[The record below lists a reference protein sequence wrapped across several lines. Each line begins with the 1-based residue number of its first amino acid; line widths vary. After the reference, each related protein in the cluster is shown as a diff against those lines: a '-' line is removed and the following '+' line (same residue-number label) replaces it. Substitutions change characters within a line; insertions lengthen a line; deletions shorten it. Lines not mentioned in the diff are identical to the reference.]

1 MHWYAEDPS
10 LRSRQ
15 VLLDAAVVVWV
26 LVWLNIGNAVHAT
39 VDRLAGPGR
48 ELEEAGTGL
57 ADGLSSAAEQTG
69 ELPLLGDGLRS
80 PLDGA
85 AGAGEALA
93 RAGAAQQD
101 AVGTLALVLA
111 VLLAGIPIV
120 WALQRWLPSRVAF
133 ARGHE
138 AAVLLREDV
147 ELWALRAALE
157 RPLHELATLGP
168 DPVGRWRRGEPGAA
182 EELAALQRR
191 AQGLRR

>member
-1 MHWYAEDPS
+1 MQWYAEDPS
-10 LRSRQ
+10 VRTRQ
-15 VLLDAAVVVWV
+15 VVLDVAVAVWV
-26 LVWLNIGNAVHAT
+26 LVWLRIGGAVHAA
-39 VDRLAGPGR
+39 VDRLAAPGR
-48 ELEEAGTGL
+48 EMHEAGTGL

-69 ELPLLGDGLRS
+69 EVPLLGEALRS
-80 PLDGA
+80 PLDSA
-85 AGAGEALA
+85 ASAGDALA

-111 VLLAGIPIV
+111 ALLAGIPIV
-120 WALQRWLPSRVAF
+120 WALQRWLPRRLSF
-133 ARGHE
+133 ARDHE
-138 AAVLLREDV
+138 AAGLLRDDV

-191 AQGLRR
+191 AQGLRQ